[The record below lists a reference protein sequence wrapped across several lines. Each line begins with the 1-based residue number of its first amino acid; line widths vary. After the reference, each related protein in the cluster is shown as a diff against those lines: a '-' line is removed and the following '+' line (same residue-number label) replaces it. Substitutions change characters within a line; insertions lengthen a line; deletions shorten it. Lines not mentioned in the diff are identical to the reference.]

1 MNLLK
6 RLSILQLTII
16 SSLALIAFIFIL
28 LAKVATQ
35 YWHDY
40 SSTSQDIEYIKL
52 LDAIEKIAHHHAVER
67 GLSAGFL
74 GNPTADKKSAVS
86 AQRAKA
92 DNAEKTVR
100 DLYSGQFRDDEKV
113 KKWLP
118 FLFKELNDKPTIRR
132 EVDNK
137 NGKNAF
143 KYYSHLNQIAID
155 TATRMQAYISNRDL
169 ASKLSIAF
177 LLAKS
182 KERKGQLRGKINGVL
197 SKKSI
202 NSQIRGELT
211 YYQTQLGILKEQLET
226 SLEGEQLEAYNRAM
240 SDSSAKELDSVINY
254 LINNDNPDFNTL
266 MSSSDWFPKATNQ
279 IVAVKKI
286 LDKQW
291 LKTVD
296 HSAAVKSDLV
306 SQSWFITISFI
317 VAMSVI
323 AVINMHLVTS
333 LKHELNHLT
342 GILEKVASEGDLTLD
357 VRLKTSDELG
367 QISES
372 IHNTVYAFKDLL
384 LGLSKS
390 INVGTDLGEKMDK
403 AASHVNEDAQRT
415 QTMASSIA
423 TAIEEMAAT
432 SEEIARSASD
442 TLAASDQL
450 NNESKKLLEDNQR
463 NLDAMNALSEHMDMV
478 NEMAAKM
485 EKQVAEI
492 NTILDSIRSV
502 ADQTNLLALNAAIEA
517 ARAGEHGR
525 GFAVVADEVRGLAN
539 NSKESSEQISSLLS
553 NLNEISQSVV
563 NAIKENTQLASE
575 IMSEVE
581 ETRLVSMQ
589 VSEHSNNVEQ
599 LTTSVATAAQ
609 QQSTV
614 AQDISTNTSA
624 VLEAANDELETSIAL
639 KELFEDMK
647 LNSDTLQR
655 TMDNFKID

>member
-1 MNLLK
+1 MHFLK

-35 YWHDY
+35 YWQDF
-40 SSTSQDIEYIKL
+40 SSTNQDIEYIKL
-52 LDAIEKIAHHHAVER
+52 LDAIEKVAHHHAVER
-67 GLSAGFL
+67 GLTAGYL
-74 GNPTADKKSAVS
+74 GSLSPQKKQLVD
-86 AQRAKA
+86 AQRIKA
-92 DNAEKTVR
+92 DMSERVVR
-100 DLYSGQFRDDEKV
+100 GMVQEQFPDDEKV
-113 KKWLP
+113 EKWLP
-118 FLFKELNDKPTIRR
+118 FLFNELSQKAAIRR
-132 EVDNK
+132 EVDRQ

-143 KYYSHLNQIAID
+143 KYYSHLNQVAID

-169 ASKLSIAF
+169 ASKLSLAF

-197 SKKSI
+197 AKKTI
-202 NSQIRGELT
+202 NSQVRGELT
-211 YYQTQLGILKEQLET
+211 YFQTQLGILKEQLEAA
-226 SLEGEQLEAYNRAM
+226 LEGEQLRLYKEAM
-240 SDSSAKELDSVINY
+240 SDSRAKELDSVINY
-254 LINNDNPDFNTL
+254 LIKEDNPNFDSLLPSTQ
-266 MSSSDWFPKATNQ
+266 WFPKATQQ
-279 IVAVKKI
+279 IVAVKKV
-286 LDKQW
+286 LENQW
-291 LKTVD
+291 ALTVA
-296 HSAAVKSDLV
+296 HSAAVKGELTE
-306 SQSWFITISFI
+306 QSLFII
-317 VAMSVI
+317 VAFIIAMTVI
-323 AVINMHLVTS
+323 IMINLHLVTS

-342 GILEKVASEGDLTLD
+342 GILEKVAKEGDLTLD

-372 IHNTVYAFKDLL
+372 IHNTVFAFKDLL

-390 INVGTDLGEKMDK
+390 INVGTQLGEEMDK

-415 QTMASSIA
+415 QSMASSIA
-423 TAIEEMAAT
+423 AAIEEMAAT

-442 TLAASDQL
+442 TLNASDQL

-463 NLDAMNALSEHMDMV
+463 NLDAMNTLSDSMDNV
-478 NEMAAKM
+478 NELAANM
-485 EKQVAEI
+485 EKQVGEI

-553 NLNEISQSVV
+553 DLNDISQSVV
-563 NAIKENTQLASE
+563 NAIKDNTELAGE
-575 IMSEVE
+575 IMKEVE
-581 ETRLVSMQ
+581 ETRGVSMQ
-589 VSEHSNNVEQ
+589 VSQHSTHVEQ

-614 AQDISTNTSA
+614 AQDISTSTTA

-639 KELFEDMK
+639 KKLFADMK

>member
-1 MNLLK
+1 MHVLK

-35 YWHDY
+35 YWQDF
-40 SSTSQDIEYIKL
+40 SSTNQDIEYIKL
-52 LDAIEKIAHHHAVER
+52 LDAIEKVAHHHAVER
-67 GLSAGFL
+67 GLTAGYL
-74 GNPTADKKSAVS
+74 GSLSPQKKQLVD
-86 AQRAKA
+86 AQRIKA
-92 DNAEKTVR
+92 DQSERVVR
-100 DLYSGQFRDDEKV
+100 DMVQYEFPNDEKV
-113 KKWLP
+113 EKWLP
-118 FLFKELNDKPTIRR
+118 FLFNELSQKAAIRR
-132 EVDNK
+132 EVDRQ

-143 KYYSHLNQIAID
+143 KYYSHLNQVAID

-169 ASKLSIAF
+169 ASKLSLAF

-197 SKKSI
+197 AKKTI
-202 NSQIRGELT
+202 NSQVRGELT
-211 YYQTQLGILKEQLET
+211 YFQTQLGILKEQLEAA
-226 SLEGEQLEAYNRAM
+226 LEGEQLRLYKEAM
-240 SDSSAKELDSVINY
+240 SDSRAKELDSVINY
-254 LINNDNPDFNTL
+254 LIKEDNPNFDSLLPSTQ
-266 MSSSDWFPKATNQ
+266 WFPKATQQ
-279 IVAVKKI
+279 IVAVKKV
-286 LDKQW
+286 LENQW
-291 LKTVD
+291 ALTVA
-296 HSAAVKSDLV
+296 HSAAVKGELTE
-306 SQSWFITISFI
+306 QSLFII
-317 VAMSVI
+317 VAFIIAMTVI
-323 AVINMHLVTS
+323 IMINLHLVTS

-342 GILEKVASEGDLTLD
+342 GILEKVAKEGDLTLD

-390 INVGTDLGEKMDK
+390 INVGTQLGEEMDK

-415 QTMASSIA
+415 QSMASSIA
-423 TAIEEMAAT
+423 AAIEEMAAT

-442 TLAASDQL
+442 TLNASDQL

-463 NLDAMNALSEHMDMV
+463 NLDAMNTLSDSMDNV
-478 NEMAAKM
+478 NELAANM
-485 EKQVAEI
+485 EKQVGEI

-553 NLNEISQSVV
+553 DLNDISQSVV
-563 NAIKENTQLASE
+563 NAIKDNTELAGE
-575 IMSEVE
+575 IMKEVE
-581 ETRLVSMQ
+581 ETRSVSMQ
-589 VSEHSNNVEQ
+589 VSQHSTHVEQ

-614 AQDISTNTSA
+614 AQDISTSTTA

-639 KELFEDMK
+639 KQLFADMK

>member
-16 SSLALIAFIFIL
+16 SSLALVIFIFIL
-28 LAKVATQ
+28 LFKIASQ
-35 YWHDY
+35 YWQDY
-40 SSTSQDIEYIKL
+40 NSTLQDIEYIKL
-52 LDAIEKIAHHHAVER
+52 LDAIEKVAHHHAVER
-67 GLSAGFL
+67 GLSAGYL
-74 GNPTADKKSAVS
+74 GSPTADKRQLVS
-86 AQRAKA
+86 AQRIKA
-92 DNAEKTVR
+92 DNAVKVVR
-100 DLYSGQFRDDEKV
+100 DLYSGQFKEDEKV
-113 KKWLP
+113 QKWLP
-118 FLFKELNDKPTIRR
+118 FLFRELQGKSAVRR
-132 EVDNK
+132 EVDNLNSK
-137 NGKNAF
+137 SAF
-143 KYYSHLNQIAID
+143 KYYSHLNQVAID
-155 TATRMQAYISNRDL
+155 TAIRMQAYISNRDL

-182 KERKGQLRGKINGVL
+182 KERKGQIRGKINGVL
-197 SKKSI
+197 AKKQVSSKL
-202 NSQIRGELT
+202 RGELT
-211 YYQTQLGILKEQLET
+211 YYQTQLGVLKEQLEAI
-226 SLEGEQLEAYNRAM
+226 LEGEQLAKYNQAM
-240 SDSSAKELDSVINY
+240 SDTTAKELDKVINY
-254 LINNDNPDFNTL
+254 LLTEDNPDFNTL
-266 MSSSDWFPKATNQ
+266 LSSNEWFPKATNQ

-286 LDKQW
+286 LDGQW
-291 LKTVD
+291 VKTLN
-296 HSAAVKSDLV
+296 HSSLVKSDLLN
-306 SQSWFITISFI
+306 QSMFIGIAFI
-317 VAMSVI
+317 LAMSII
-323 AVINMHLVTS
+323 AVINMHLVSS

-342 GILEKVASEGDLTLD
+342 GILEKVAKEGDLTLD

-384 LGLSKS
+384 VGLSKS
-390 INVGTDLGEKMDK
+390 IKVGTELGVEMDK
-403 AASHVNEDAQRT
+403 AASHVNEEAQRT
-415 QTMASSIA
+415 QSMASSIA

-450 NNESKKLLEDNQR
+450 NNESQKLLEDNQR
-463 NLDAMNALSEHMDMV
+463 NLDAMNSLSDHMDTV
-478 NEMAAKM
+478 NEMAANM
-485 EKQVAEI
+485 EKQVSEI

-575 IMSEVE
+575 IMSEIE

-589 VSEHSNNVEQ
+589 VSEHSNHVEQ

-624 VLEAANDELETSIAL
+624 VLDAATDELETSIAL
-639 KELFEDMK
+639 KKLFEDMK